1 MPDIFISYA
10 HEDQERVRPIVRELE
25 KRWSVFW
32 DKKIPPG
39 KTWEDS
45 IGKALEESPCVLVVW
60 SHSSVKSDW
69 VKEEADVAKKRD
81 TFVPLFLDKVE
92 PPMGFRRIHAADLSD
107 WKNNN
112 AHQGFQLL
120 IGAIESKIS
129 PATQPVTDSRPVSM
143 PDTVSLEGAGHTS
156 PQRKP
161 ERQPIG
167 NVSWVQKN
175 QLVIVVAVVMLVILG
190 VVWSMKQ
197 PLSKVEKISASSA
210 EVVKGNMEA
219 DTRRKADAARLKAE
233 QDAATRREAEAA
245 KARQDAEARRK
256 AEDARLAAAK
266 DAVSRRAAEAAK
278 AKQEAEARLK
288 AEKDLAR
295 REAKAKEKLDADAR
309 REAAVVKSRQEAEA
323 KKTLKIG
330 DEYGGGKIFSL
341 DPTGQHGLIAA
352 KADLSGHSEGKSEG
366 RFTWEDAKAKCAALG
381 GGWRLPSKSELNDLY
396 HAKSAVGGFS
406 DGGYW
411 SSTEVSARVSRGYR
425 TSAVA
430 ASSSTLR
437 VWGGVFGRCGLFNH
451 LSIQQLRGY
460 RGQSPQ
466 SKNILDYGA
475 LL

>member
-10 HEDQERVRPIVRELE
+10 HEDQERVRPIVQELE

-278 AKQEAEARLK
+278 AKQEAEARWK

-309 REAAVVKSRQEAEA
+309 REAKAVKLIADKEAARREAAVVKARQEAEP

-341 DPTGQHGLIAA
+341 DATGQHGLIAA
-352 KADLSGHSEGKSEG
+352 KADLPGGDIY
-366 RFTWEDAKAKCAALG
+366 TWEAAKKACRELVNNG
-381 GGWRLPSKSELNDLY
+381 YSDWHLPSKEELNKLY
-396 HAKSAVGGFS
+396 LNRSAVGGFS
-406 DGGYW
+406 DSGYW
-411 SSTEVSARVSRGYR
+411 SSTE
-425 TSAVA
+425 
-430 ASSSTLR
+430 
-437 VWGGVFGRCGLFNH
+437 
-451 LSIQQLRGY
+451 
-460 RGQSPQ
+460 
-466 SKNILDYGA
+466 YGA
-475 LL
+475 GNAWLQVFYFGYQYLNYKSFGWCVRAVRAF

>member
-10 HEDQERVRPIVRELE
+10 HEDQERVRPIVQELE

-81 TFVPLFLDKVE
+81 TFVPLFLDMVE

-107 WKNNN
+107 WQNNN

-120 IGAIESKIS
+120 IDAIESKIF
-129 PATQPVTDSRPVSM
+129 PATQPVTDSRPVSK
-143 PDTVSLEGAGHTS
+143 PDTVSLGGAGHTS
-156 PQRKP
+156 PQRKS
-161 ERQPIG
+161 ERQPVG
-167 NVSWVQKN
+167 NVNWVQKN
-175 QLVIVVAVVMLVILG
+175 QLAIAVAVVMLVILG

-197 PLSKVEKISASSA
+197 QPSKVENISAPSA

-245 KARQDAEARRK
+245 KARQDADARRK
-256 AEDARLAAAK
+256 AEDARLVAAK
-266 DAVSRRAAEAAK
+266 DAVSHRAAEAAK
-278 AKQEAEARLK
+278 AKQEAEALRKEEARLK
-288 AEKDLAR
+288 AEKDVAR

-309 REAAVVKSRQEAEA
+309 REAKVAKLIADKEAARREAAVVKARQEAEP

-341 DPTGQHGLIAA
+341 DATGQHGLIAA

-381 GGWRLPSKSELNDLY
+381 GGWRLPSQSELNDLY

-406 DGGYW
+406 DYIYW
-411 SSTEVSARVSRGYR
+411 SSTEVSASYAWGQYF
-425 TSAVA
+425 TS
-430 ASSSTLR
+430 
-437 VWGGVFGRCGLFNH
+437 GGQNYYFR
-451 LSIQQLRGY
+451 Y
-460 RGQSPQ
+460 RGWCVR
-466 SKNILDYGA
+466 A
-475 LL
+475 VRAF

>member
-10 HEDQERVRPIVRELE
+10 HEDQERVRPIVQELE

-245 KARQDAEARRK
+245 KARQDADARRK
-256 AEDARLAAAK
+256 AEDARLVAAK
-266 DAVSRRAAEAAK
+266 DAVSHRAAEAAK
-278 AKQEAEARLK
+278 AKQEAEALRKEEARLK
-288 AEKDLAR
+288 AEKDVAR

-309 REAAVVKSRQEAEA
+309 REAKVAKLIADKEAARREAAVVKARQEAEP

-341 DPTGQHGLIAA
+341 DATGQHGLIAA

-381 GGWRLPSKSELNDLY
+381 GGWRLPSQSELNDLY

-406 DGGYW
+406 DFHYW
-411 SSTEVSARVSRGYR
+411 SSTENDANNAWSQYFVTGYQNYYFKSNNNRVR
-425 TSAVA
+425 AVRA
-430 ASSSTLR
+430 
-437 VWGGVFGRCGLFNH
+437 F
-451 LSIQQLRGY
+451 
-460 RGQSPQ
+460 
-466 SKNILDYGA
+466 
-475 LL
+475 

>member
-1 MPDIFISYA
+1 M
-10 HEDQERVRPIVRELE
+10 
-25 KRWSVFW
+25 
-32 DKKIPPG
+32 
-39 KTWEDS
+39 
-45 IGKALEESPCVLVVW
+45 
-60 SHSSVKSDW
+60 
-69 VKEEADVAKKRD
+69 AKKRD

-143 PDTVSLEGAGHTS
+143 PDTVSLEGAGHTL

-197 PLSKVEKISASSA
+197 PQSKVEPKPAPIA
-210 EVVKGNMEA
+210 EVVKGNPEA
-219 DTRRKADAARLKAE
+219 EAPRKADAARLKAE

-309 REAAVVKSRQEAEA
+309 REAKAVKLIADKEAARREAAVVKSRQEAEA

-341 DPTGQHGLIAA
+341 DATGQHGLIAA
-352 KADLSGHSEGKSEG
+352 KADLPGGDIY
-366 RFTWEDAKAKCAALG
+366 TWEAAKKACRELVNNG
-381 GGWRLPSKSELNDLY
+381 YSDWHLPSKEELNKLY
-396 HAKSAVGGFS
+396 LNRSAVGGFS
-406 DGGYW
+406 DYYYW
-411 SSTEVSARVSRGYR
+411 SSTDYSAEHAWYQYFYSGLQYFNLNKSVGWCVR
-425 TSAVA
+425 AVRA
-430 ASSSTLR
+430 
-437 VWGGVFGRCGLFNH
+437 F
-451 LSIQQLRGY
+451 
-460 RGQSPQ
+460 
-466 SKNILDYGA
+466 
-475 LL
+475 